1 MHESLSNFEVAHILE
16 DEDED
21 DGFPKLLWAEM
32 VNTAVYILNRTGVSS
47 VDKKSPRVMAW

>member
-1 MHESLSNFEVAHILE
+1 VHESLSNFEVAHILE